1 MNTNEWV
8 LFLVIGLVAGGLV
21 GALAFPHT
29 VIETQEIEVPVI
41 EERIVNNTVN
51 QTVEVEVEVDN
62 GNLDLVLQHIYDND
76 GNVNYL
82 TSDLDDDE
90 IVNMVDRVIFINE
103 VKKLAIDAVKDE
115 LFDEVDGLNMSG
127 VILDDHEMER
137 LKIDSRDYEILVD
150 ATDFEDGEA
159 LITVTG
165 TFEQDGVLY
174 EFEAILE
181 FDEGEFDRFDNVDV
195 AIV

>member
-41 EERIVNNTVN
+41 EERIVNNTIN
-51 QTVEVEVEVDN
+51 QTVEVEVEVEN

-90 IVNMVDRVIFINE
+90 IDSMVDRVIFINE

-137 LKIDSRDYEILVD
+137 LKIDSRDYEIFVD

-165 TFEQDGVLY
+165 TFEQDSVLY

>member
-41 EERIVNNTVN
+41 EERIVNNTIN

-90 IVNMVDRVIFINE
+90 IDSMVDRVIFINE